1 MKPQVIYLVR
11 HGESHGNAD
20 QSLYKHTPDWKIE
33 LTEKGHEQAKKAAHE
48 LYQDIKSVKDHHHLS
63 NVYSSA
69 YRASTA
75 MFYSSPWI
83 RARQTAVHLNE
94 PFGAKIYED
103 PRLREQEWGNYAEDQ
118 FIKKIARER
127 KKFGSFF
134 YRMPYG
140 ESGADV
146 YDRVTSFLDTLYRD
160 FAKDDFPL
168 TAVIVSHGLTI
179 KSFIMR
185 WFHESAE
192 DFDAYKTP
200 KNCEILKM
208 VLGSNNKYTLVTP
221 LRKRATKCSTKM

>member
-1 MKPQVIYLVR
+1 MKPQVIYLIR
-11 HGESHGNAD
+11 HGESHGNVN
-20 QSLYKHTPDWKIE
+20 QSIYKSVPDWKIE
-33 LTEKGHEQAKKAAHE
+33 LTKKGHEQAREAAQA
-48 LYQDIKSVKDHHHLS
+48 LYIDIESAKNGHHLS
-63 NVYSSA
+63 NVFSNEH
-69 YRASTA
+69 RDLPTI
-75 MFYSSPWI
+75 FYTSPWV
-83 RARQTAVHLNE
+83 RARQTTEHLNKH
-94 PFGAKIYED
+94 FQMKVYED

-160 FAKDDFPL
+160 FAKDDYPL

-200 KNCEILKM
+200 RNCELIKM
-208 VLGSNNKYTLVTP
+208 VLKSDNKYTLVTP
-221 LRKRATKCSTKM
+221 LRKRKGKSCQD